1 MAATMMMTG
10 IIMFPQLGSRL
21 QLRASCSWVVG
32 WCQLWKNG
40 TLGKVCT
47 IPTKTFR

>member
-21 QLRASCSWVVG
+21 QLRASCSWVALRILDLPFPLKRTG
-32 WCQLWKNG
+32 
-40 TLGKVCT
+40 GKRDCAS
-47 IPTKTFR
+47 